1 MSESVIPTSIAE
13 LRDAVRAAHAER
25 APMRIVGQGTWVGAG
40 QPVRA
45 SRTLKVSGLTGIVE
59 YVPGDLTLTALAG
72 TPLSEIVEATAAH
85 QQFLPLDPYG
95 QPDGTLGATL
105 ATASAGPLAG
115 SIGLPRD
122 VTVGVAFVS
131 GTGELVRGGGKVVK
145 NVAGFDLVRLTIGAW
160 GTLGVIAEATVRLR
174 ARPEVEETI
183 AVALPGE
190 RDALSTLLANVR
202 TAAVEPMAAELL
214 SRGCAARVGLGD
226 QDVMLVRLAGNA
238 HGVLH
243 QRAVLEKL
251 AACREVDAD
260 VWPRLQRSDPSG
272 AAIVR
277 VSRRPSELARLW
289 TTAMNIPDVD
299 ATATLPRGVVRIRL
313 TSNGTNP
320 LDAFD
325 AGDRQIFEVLPQ
337 WPATGSPS
345 DGHQGAIAQR
355 LRNAFDPGRILN
367 PGILGA
373 DES

>member
-1 MSESVIPTSIAE
+1 MSESATPKSIPE
-13 LRDAVRAAHAER
+13 LADVVRAAHAER
-25 APMRIVGQGTWVGAG
+25 APMRIVGHGTWLAAG
-40 QPVRA
+40 HPVRA
-45 SRTLKVSGLTGIVE
+45 SRALDVSGLTGIVE

-95 QPDGTLGATL
+95 PPDGTLGATL

-115 SIGLPRD
+115 SLGLPRD
-122 VTVGVAFVS
+122 ITVGLAFVS

-174 ARPEVEETI
+174 ARPEVDETI
-183 AVALPGE
+183 AVALPNE

-202 TAAVEPMAAELL
+202 TAAVEPMAVELL

-226 QDVMLVRLAGNA
+226 QDVMLVRLAGNP
-238 HGVLH
+238 HGVRH
-243 QRAVLEKL
+243 QRSVLEKL
-251 AACREVDAD
+251 AECREVEGD

-272 AAIVR
+272 ATIVR

-289 TTAMNIPDVD
+289 TTAMDIHDVD
-299 ATATLPRGVVRIRL
+299 ATATLARGVVRVRL

-325 AGDRQIFEVLPQ
+325 AGDRQLFEVLPP
-337 WPATGSPS
+337 WPANGTPS
-345 DGHQGAIAQR
+345 GAHNDAISNR

-373 DES
+373 EES

>member
-1 MSESVIPTSIAE
+1 MSESVTPASIAE
-13 LRDAVRAAHAER
+13 LGDAVRSAFVEH
-25 APMRIVGQGTWVGAG
+25 APMRIVGHGTWLSAG
-40 QPVRA
+40 HPVRA
-45 SRTLKVSGLTGIVE
+45 SRTLDVSGLSGIVE

-72 TPLSEIVEATAAH
+72 TPLSEIVAATAAH
-85 QQFLPLDPYG
+85 QQFLPLDPFG
-95 QPDGTLGATL
+95 SPNGTLGATL

-122 VTVGVAFVS
+122 VTVGLAFVS

-174 ARPEVEETI
+174 ARPEVDETI
-183 AVALPGE
+183 ALSLPSE
-190 RDALSTLLANVR
+190 RDALSALLANVR
-202 TAAVEPMAAELL
+202 TAAIEPMAAELL

-226 QDVMLVRLAGNA
+226 QDVMLVRLAGNR

-243 QRAVLEKL
+243 QRSVLERL
-251 AACREVDAD
+251 ATCREVAGDA
-260 VWPRLQRSDPSG
+260 WTRLQQSDPPGS
-272 AAIVR
+272 AIVR

-289 TTAMNIPDVD
+289 TTTIAIHDVD
-299 ATATLPRGVVRIRL
+299 ATAALFRGVVRIRL

-325 AGDRQIFEVLPQ
+325 SGDSQVFEVLPS

-345 DGHQGAIAQR
+345 GVHHDAISTR

-373 DES
+373 ETP